1 MITKPSLFPAK
12 LAPRAVQRIRMGSEI
27 SEPEISTVPLKQSH
41 TDLPLR
47 YFCYAVLLTAMVIF
61 AVVRVRLRHTPLQR
75 DEGEYAYAGQLML
88 QGIPPYQ
95 LAYNMKLPG
104 TYIAYAVMM
113 AAFGQTVAGIRMGML
128 VVLLANTLLV
138 FLLTR
143 RLFGLLAGTVAATSY
158 TLLANR
164 WSTLALDG
172 HATHFIAL
180 AALAGTILLLD
191 AVSTQRK
198 TSLFFSGVC
207 FGLAFLMKQHGIT
220 FTAFAVLFWIWSEW
234 KQSASWRRLISRG
247 SILTAG
253 IVLPYLITCLLL
265 WHAGVFRQFWFWTVH
280 YGAAYEKILS
290 LSEGWKQL
298 KTTLPLLPRPAVIWL
313 LAGFGLTSFFWSQ
326 RAREYRAFVL
336 SFTFFSIL
344 AVFPGLYFRPHY
356 FLVILPAVAMLAG
369 LGISASYEYLRQ
381 RNFLTIVAVI
391 PIVFFVLS
399 YLSVLRGQRIFLF
412 RLGAIAMNQL
422 MYPEDGFPDAL
433 TISDYIRNHTAEND
447 RIAVLASEPEI
458 YFYSKRHSATGYMY
472 MYPMLEKQKFAL
484 QMQSGMEREVEQSRP
499 KLIIYTDNLFKW
511 GCATE
516 WPESDP
522 DPGMNIFMW
531 MHDYLDAHY
540 DLMAELPIHS
550 HSGSPCSY
558 FVYQRR

>member
-12 LAPRAVQRIRMGSEI
+12 LAPREIQRISRGREV
-27 SEPEISTVPLKQSH
+27 SEPEISTVPLKRSDP
-41 TDLPLR
+41 DLRLR
-47 YFCYAVLLTAMVIF
+47 YFCYAMLVTAMVIF
-61 AVVRVRLRHTPLQR
+61 AVVRVRLRNTPLQR

-104 TYIAYAVMM
+104 TYVAYAVMM
-113 AAFGQTVAGIRMGML
+113 AAFGQTVPGIRMGML

-164 WSTLALDG
+164 WSTLALDA

-180 AALAGTILLLD
+180 AALAGAILLLD
-191 AVSTQRK
+191 SVSTQRK
-198 TSLFFSGVC
+198 ASLFFSGLC

-220 FTAFAVLFWIWSEW
+220 FTAFALLFWMWTEW
-234 KQSASWRRLISRG
+234 RQSASWRRLISRG

-253 IVLPYLITCLLL
+253 IALPYLITCLVL
-265 WHAGVFRQFWFWTVH
+265 WHAGVVRQFWFWTVH

-290 LSEGWKQL
+290 LSEGWKEL

-313 LAGFGLTSFFWSQ
+313 LAGFGLTSFLWSE
-326 RAREYRAFVL
+326 RARVYRAFVL

-356 FLVILPAVAMLAG
+356 FLVILPAVAILAG
-369 LGISASYEYLRQ
+369 LGISASYEYLRE
-381 RNFLTIVAVI
+381 RNFVTIVAVI

-412 RLGAIAMNQL
+412 RLSPIAMDQL
-422 MYPEDGFPDAL
+422 MYPEDGFPDAV
-433 TISDYIRNHTAEND
+433 TISDYIRNHTTEND

-484 QMQSGMEREVEQSRP
+484 QMQSEMEQEVEQSRP

-511 GCATE
+511 GCAKE

-522 DPGMNIFMW
+522 DPGMNIFLW
-531 MHDYLDAHY
+531 MHGYLDAHY
-540 DLMAELPIHS
+540 DLMAELPMRSNSIT
-550 HSGSPCSY
+550 PCSY